1 MTFHA
6 PLFCCIAIRMQSV
19 EEPLVL
25 YPPRFR
31 MAAVA
36 LGMMALAVLLLWD
49 VPDIYDGLIR
59 GDKFKWLLDLPPLA
73 RACLMGG
80 LGVFILLAAVYL
92 MIWVLFAKPAKISK
106 EGIEA
111 YPRIFWRSYIRWDEA
126 AVIEVRKDHVII
138 RSNAGSHSSPV
149 VRIPLRL
156 GRTLN
161 EILSSIARYRPD
173 LTRPHSTEHE
183 SK

>member
-1 MTFHA
+1 
-6 PLFCCIAIRMQSV
+6 MQSV

-36 LGMMALAVLLLWD
+36 LGMLALAVLLLWD
-49 VPDIYDGLIR
+49 VPDIYDGHIR

-73 RACLMGG
+73 RAALMCG
-80 LGVFILLAAVYL
+80 LGVFILLAAIYL
-92 MIWVLFAKPAKISK
+92 MIWVLFAKPAKISR
-106 EGIEA
+106 EGVEA

-138 RSNAGSHSSPV
+138 RSNVGSHSSPV

-156 GRTLN
+156 GRSLN
-161 EILSSIARYRPD
+161 EILSSIALYRPD